1 MKHSSHFVCIML
13 ILMLFGVGMECYG
26 QILSDVADWSD
37 LSDASDST
45 KTHDLEEVIVTT
57 NHKGKESR
65 ATAPLQI
72 LTGEALEGLNAIQ
85 VADAVKHF
93 SGVMVKD
100 YGGIGGLKTVSVR
113 SLGASHTAVSYD
125 GIAISD
131 AQNGQIDIS
140 RFSLDN
146 VDMVSLSNGQS
157 DQIFQPARQ
166 YASAAVLNIT
176 TLAPRFKKS
185 AVNGKVQIK
194 GGSFGL
200 INPTLYIAGKLNKH
214 LSITASGEWMSA
226 HGRYPYVMQYGN
238 TPSPPAGTPPIIGGE
253 YKGDSTSI
261 EMRENTDVKNLR
273 TEMALYGSDSVQSGY
288 VKGYYYQS
296 ERGLPGAT
304 IFYNT
309 LNFSSQRIWD
319 RSAFIQGHYE
329 RNFDNIVALQL
340 NAKYNYSFTHYLDP
354 MYLGSE
360 GKDESKY
367 TQNEYY
373 LSGAVLYRPLS
384 CLSFNLSQDAI
395 INTLS
400 ANLVDFATPTRYLS
414 LTAIAGKYVNNWV
427 TATASVLL
435 TAVKDKVENGNAAEQ
450 RFKASP
456 YASVAFKPIESEDF
470 RIRVFYKNIFRL
482 PTFNDLYYGKVGN
495 RDLLPETTHQYNIGI
510 TYQRTI
516 TKYIPLLSVACDV
529 YHNDVRNK
537 IVAYPTKN
545 IYTWTMLNYGRV
557 SITGLDFTG
566 DLEVTPCE
574 ELTIT
579 LGATYTY
586 NRALNVTNPTDRDY
600 RHQIPYTPRI
610 SGSGKAGIKTPWFSL
625 NYSLV
630 WSGHRYAVNQNYKEN
645 RVEGYFDHSLSASH
659 EFDIKNEHKIGV
671 NIECLNLTN
680 VNYCVVRYF
689 PMPGRSWRG
698 TLYWKF

>member
-1 MKHSSHFVCIML
+1 MKHHSHFTCIILTFML
-13 ILMLFGVGMECYG
+13 LSVSKICCG
-26 QILSDVADWSD
+26 QTSSDTPNLSNVSD
-37 LSDASDST
+37 TTALNDN
-45 KTHDLEEVIVTT
+45 LEEVVVVS
-57 NHKGKESR
+57 NHKGKETR
-65 ATAPLQI
+65 ATSPLQI

-100 YGGIGGLKTVSVR
+100 YGGIGGLKTVSMR

-125 GIAISD
+125 GIAVSD

-176 TLAPRFKKS
+176 TMAPRFEKN
-185 AVNGKVQIK
+185 AVNGKVQMK

-200 INPTLYIAGKLNKH
+200 INPTLYIAGRLNKY
-214 LSITASGEWMSA
+214 LSMTASGEWMSA
-226 HGRYPYVMQYGN
+226 HGRYPYVMNY
-238 TPSPPAGTPPIIGGE
+238 
-253 YKGDSTSI
+253 GDSTSI

-273 TEMALYGSDSVQSGY
+273 TEMALYGSDSVQSGHM
-288 VKGYYYQS
+288 KGYYYQS

-319 RSAFIQGHYE
+319 RSAFVQGHYE
-329 RNFDNIVALQL
+329 RNFNNIVALQL

-360 GKDESKY
+360 GKDESRY

-373 LSGAVLYRPLS
+373 VSGAVLYRPLS
-384 CLSFNLSQDAI
+384 CLSFDLSQDAI

-400 ANLVDFATPTRYLS
+400 ADLVDFATPTRYLS
-414 LTAIAGKYVNNWV
+414 LTAIAGKYVNNWM

-435 TAVKDKVENGNAAEQ
+435 TTVKDKVENGNTAEQ

-456 YASVAFKPIESEDF
+456 YASVAFKPIANEDF
-470 RIRVFYKNIFRL
+470 RIRMFYKNIYRL

-495 RDLLPETTHQYNIGI
+495 RNLLPETTNQYNIGI
-510 TYQRTI
+510 TYQRSI
-516 TKYIPLLSVACDV
+516 TKYVPLLSVACDV

-566 DLEVTPCE
+566 DLEVAPCD

-586 NRALNVTNPTDRDY
+586 NRALNVTNPADRDY

>member
-1 MKHSSHFVCIML
+1 MKHYPHFVCIVF
-13 ILMLFGVGMECYG
+13 ILMLLNISKICCGHIITPSPYG
-26 QILSDVADWSD
+26 ALPLKQGENTKSDIIEKIDTTTLND
-37 LSDASDST
+37 N
-45 KTHDLEEVIVTT
+45 LEEVVVVS
-57 NHKGKESR
+57 NHKGKEGR

-72 LTGEALEGLNAIQ
+72 LTDETLKGLNAIQ

-125 GIAISD
+125 GIAVSD

-176 TLAPRFKKS
+176 TMAPRFDKC
-185 AVNGKVQIK
+185 AVNGKIMLR

-200 INPTLYIAGKLNKH
+200 INPSLYVAGKLNKY
-214 LSITASGEWMSA
+214 LSMTASGEWMSA
-226 HGRYPYVMQYGN
+226 HGRYPYVMNY
-238 TPSPPAGTPPIIGGE
+238 
-253 YKGDSTSI
+253 GDSTSI
-261 EMRENTDVKNLR
+261 EIRQNTDVENLR

-288 VKGYYYQS
+288 IKGYYYQS

-319 RSAFIQGHYE
+319 RSAFVQGHYE
-329 RNFDNIVALQL
+329 RNFNNIVALQL
-340 NAKYNYSFTHYLDP
+340 NAKYNYTFTHYLDP

-360 GKDESKY
+360 GKDENRY

-373 LSGAVLYRPLS
+373 VSGSVVYRPMGG
-384 CLSFNLSQDAI
+384 LSFNLSQDGV
-395 INTLS
+395 INTLNTDLDNFTS
-400 ANLVDFATPTRYLS
+400 PTRYTS

-427 TATASVLL
+427 MATASVLI
-435 TAVKDKVENGNAAEQ
+435 TAMKDMMEDGSKEQ
-450 RFKASP
+450 ERFKASP
-456 YASVAFKPIESEDF
+456 YISIAFKPFKNVDF
-470 RIRVFYKNIFRL
+470 RVRTFYKNIFRL

-495 RDLLPETTHQYNIGI
+495 RNLLPETTNQYNIGLTFQHSI
-510 TYQRTI
+510 TEYV
-516 TKYIPLLSVACDV
+516 PLLALSCDV

-566 DLEVTPCE
+566 DLEVAPCSD
-574 ELTIT
+574 LTIT

-610 SGSGKAGIKTPWFSL
+610 SGSGKAGLKTPWFSI

-659 EFDIKNEHKIGV
+659 EFEIKNEHKIGV

-689 PMPGRSWRG
+689 PMPGRNWRG

>member
-1 MKHSSHFVCIML
+1 M
-13 ILMLFGVGMECYG
+13 
-26 QILSDVADWSD
+26 
-37 LSDASDST
+37 
-45 KTHDLEEVIVTT
+45 
-57 NHKGKESR
+57 
-65 ATAPLQI
+65 
-72 LTGEALEGLNAIQ
+72 
-85 VADAVKHF
+85 
-93 SGVMVKD
+93 
-100 YGGIGGLKTVSVR
+100 
-113 SLGASHTAVSYD
+113 
-125 GIAISD
+125 
-131 AQNGQIDIS
+131 
-140 RFSLDN
+140 
-146 VDMVSLSNGQS
+146 
-157 DQIFQPARQ
+157 
-166 YASAAVLNIT
+166 
-176 TLAPRFKKS
+176 
-185 AVNGKVQIK
+185 
-194 GGSFGL
+194 
-200 INPTLYIAGKLNKH
+200 
-214 LSITASGEWMSA
+214 
-226 HGRYPYVMQYGN
+226 
-238 TPSPPAGTPPIIGGE
+238 
-253 YKGDSTSI
+253 
-261 EMRENTDVKNLR
+261 
-273 TEMALYGSDSVQSGY
+273 
-288 VKGYYYQS
+288 
-296 ERGLPGAT
+296 PGAT

-319 RSAFIQGHYE
+319 RSAFVQGHYE
-329 RNFDNIVALQL
+329 RNFNNIVALQL

-360 GKDESKY
+360 GKDESRY

-373 LSGAVLYRPLS
+373 ISGTVLYRPLS

-395 INTLS
+395 INTLL
-400 ANLVDFATPTRYLS
+400 ADLVDFASPTRYLS
-414 LTAIAGKYVNNWV
+414 LTAIAGKYVNNWM
-427 TATASVLL
+427 TAIASVLL
-435 TAVKDKVENGNAAEQ
+435 TAVKDKVENGNATEQ

-456 YASVAFKPIESEDF
+456 YASVAFKPIESENF

-495 RDLLPETTHQYNIGI
+495 RDLLPETTNQYNIGI
-510 TYQRTI
+510 TYQRAI

-537 IVAYPTKN
+537 IVSYPTKN
-545 IYTWTMLNYGRV
+545 IYTWTMLNYGHV

-566 DLEVTPCE
+566 DIEIAPCSD
-574 ELTIT
+574 LTIT

-600 RHQIPYTPRI
+600 KHQIPYTPRI
-610 SGSGKAGIKTPWFSL
+610 SGSGKAGIKTPWFSI

-659 EFDIKNEHKIGV
+659 EFKIKNEHKIGV